1 MNHEEQDEEISVFD
15 TLEIMWKRKWFI
27 LIPTLVLAAAAGI
40 LGFRK
45 TPVWEVDAIIQ
56 PGFFMFSDNAGQYRE
71 TPVADPF
78 RTAIQISQQALNRN
92 IASELNLDGRRFPEL
107 FAENIKNT
115 YFIRTWL
122 RVTDID
128 RGIKI
133 LIALLQHLKAE
144 FDRKLDL
151 EVKRLETQISEQE
164 NTIKDKRA
172 AIVLLEIQNI
182 KTLAQITSE
191 EAKIKISEER
201 LQNISLEM
209 KSAKMRTDVLEE
221 QLKKAIEAQ
230 LKGNDVISIG
240 LLLYSSQVQS
250 NLQYYNLLD
259 EKLNAEKV
267 LQENSNLNIKSK
279 SGERMENDVRIGILK
294 NEIDNISNASK
305 LILERKAHIRYA
317 EVIKE
322 PLASNS
328 PVAPAKA
335 MYILYGGL
343 IGLAVFSLAALYLE
357 RRNQYRSRS
366 KLLKQAR

>member
-1 MNHEEQDEEISVFD
+1 MNHAEQDEEISVFD
-15 TLEIMWKRKWFI
+15 TLEILWKRKWFI
-27 LIPTLVLAAAAGI
+27 LIPTLVLAAAAGL

-56 PGFFMFSDNAGQYRE
+56 PGFYLFSDNAGQYRE

-78 RTAIQISQQALNRN
+78 RMAVQINQQSLNKL
-92 IASELNLDGRRFPEL
+92 IASELKLDERRFPEL
-107 FAENIKNT
+107 LAENLKNT
-115 YFIRTWL
+115 WFIRTWL

-128 RGIKI
+128 RGTKI
-133 LIALLQHLKAE
+133 MTSLLQHLKGE
-144 FDRKLDL
+144 FDRKLDM

-164 NTIKDKRA
+164 NLIKDKRA
-172 AIVLLEIQNI
+172 AIVLLEIQ
-182 KTLAQITSE
+182 KTKNLAQIASE

-201 LQNISLEM
+201 FLNISVEM
-209 KSAKMRTDVLEE
+209 KSAKIRTDVLEE
-221 QLKKAIEAQ
+221 QLTKAIEAQ
-230 LKGNDVISIG
+230 QKGNDAISLG

-267 LQENSNLNIKSK
+267 LQENSRLNVKSK
-279 SGERMENDVRIGILK
+279 TEDNKETDARIGILK

-305 LILERKAHIRYA
+305 LILERKTHIRYA
-317 EVIKE
+317 EVIKD
-322 PLASNS
+322 PVASNR
-328 PVAPAKA
+328 PVAPRKA

-366 KLLKQAR
+366 KLLKQVR